1 MPTSQTSKSNDDQLC
16 PPYEQSKHAAETAEL
31 AELNDL
37 ARFEGEGG
45 REPTT
50 PDWVDVPLDNGI
62 WRRPTRTNQNNQQK
76 IQYE

>member
-1 MPTSQTSKSNDDQLC
+1 MPTSQNSNITDDPLC
-16 PPYEQSKHAAETAEL
+16 PPSEQPRHAAETAEL
-31 AELNDL
+31 ADLNDL

-50 PDWVDVPLDNGI
+50 PDWVDVPLDNAI
-62 WRRPTRTNQNNQQK
+62 WRRLTQANQNNQQK

>member
-1 MPTSQTSKSNDDQLC
+1 MPTNQNNKSKDDQLC
-16 PPYEQSKHAAETAEL
+16 PPSEQSRRAAESAEL

-45 REPTT
+45 HEPTT
-50 PDWVDVPLDNGI
+50 PDCVDVPLDNANC
-62 WRRPTRTNQNNQQK
+62 RRPTRANQNNQQK